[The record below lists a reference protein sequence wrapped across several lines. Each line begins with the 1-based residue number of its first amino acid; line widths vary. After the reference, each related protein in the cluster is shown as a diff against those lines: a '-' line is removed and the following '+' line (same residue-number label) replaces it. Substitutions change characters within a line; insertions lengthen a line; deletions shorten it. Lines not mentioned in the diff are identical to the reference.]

1 MQNKIITALVAG
13 CFLFPYFAIAEIDS
27 ISQLKSEIKVN
38 NPDKLLYS
46 ISAYQDCPVT
56 EDEIS
61 KITHGV
67 LVRSRLRPEKI
78 EGKGAPLYLN
88 ITLRCTKP
96 SNGLYVYSSDV
107 YFARWEAAPLLI
119 QPNFGTVG
127 DAKKQTIKNM
137 LKESIENAVTVYIAS
152 NFL

>member
-1 MQNKIITALVAG
+1 MLVA
-13 CFLFPYFAIAEIDS
+13 FYFRILQNTEIDS

-67 LVRSRLRPEKI
+67 LVRSRLQPEKI
-78 EGKGAPLYLN
+78 EGKGAHLYLN

-96 SNGLYVYSSDV
+96 SNGLYVFSSDV
-107 YFARWEAAPLLI
+107 YFARWETAPLLI
-119 QPNFGTVG
+119 QPNFGTLG
-127 DAKKQTIKNM
+127 DAKKQTIKIM